1 MSPASLR
8 KMLCGPTRY
17 SASAWSGQEASLVRP
32 KIFSLHQALLIG
44 LVLML
49 VLIMPGCGSAGAGA
63 GATKASPASSP
74 GSLSASPMSV
84 DFGIVAVGSTKDQPL
99 TLSNQGGA
107 TVNVSQVQ
115 VTGSGFSDQGM
126 VLPIAIPAGQ
136 SAQVMLHFTPLSGGS
151 LSGAV
156 SVTSDAA
163 TPVPN
168 VNLTGTGSTP
178 QPQANV
184 TPVSVNFANVTLGAV
199 ATQNLTIQNTGG

>member
-17 SASAWSGQEASLVRP
+17 SASAWSGQEASLVRS

-63 GATKASPASSP
+63 TKASPASSP
-74 GSLSASPMSV
+74 GSLSASPMSI

-115 VTGSGFSDQGM
+115 
-126 VLPIAIPAGQ
+126 
-136 SAQVMLHFTPLSGGS
+136 
-151 LSGAV
+151 
-156 SVTSDAA
+156 
-163 TPVPN
+163 
-168 VNLTGTGSTP
+168 
-178 QPQANV
+178 
-184 TPVSVNFANVTLGAV
+184 
-199 ATQNLTIQNTGG
+199 